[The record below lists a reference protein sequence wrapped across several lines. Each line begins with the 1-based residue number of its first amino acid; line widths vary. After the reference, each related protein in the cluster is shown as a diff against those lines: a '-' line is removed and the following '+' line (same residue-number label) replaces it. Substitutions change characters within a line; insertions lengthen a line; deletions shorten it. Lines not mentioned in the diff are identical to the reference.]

1 MISRQDLINLLLDFI
16 EVWIHQI
23 LYERE
28 LYPTAIFSLKKK
40 YDVPVQMA
48 THEGVASYISKFV
61 ESLQTLLISGNCK
74 LISLKIMSPV
84 NNRILERFVFEIES
98 ALNESNLDIPLDT
111 ILDSE
116 VTCSLADIQQQLRA
130 CLLRTTATRSSLA
143 NNPSD
148 CTFTLGV
155 ETYSGS
161 PSSTVTTTRQQV
173 DWIPT
178 QIDQQEFQQHQ
189 RWNHIIPI
197 KTIPMDLF
205 KINVFVIEA
214 IKKGK
219 HVSR

>member
-1 MISRQDLINLLLDFI
+1 MMISRQDLINLLLDFI

-40 YDVPVQMA
+40 YDVPVHMA
-48 THEGVASYISKFV
+48 THEGVANYISKFV

-74 LISLKIMSPV
+74 FISLKIMSPM

-130 CLLRTTATRSSLA
+130 CLLRTAGTRSSLV

-155 ETYSGS
+155 ETYSGP
-161 PSSTVTTTRQQV
+161 PSSTHQQI

-178 QIDQQEFQQHQ
+178 QSDQQESQQHQ

-214 IKKGK
+214 MKKGK